1 VIDRNEFLDLLA
13 ERRTDEIAV
22 YTMSPYTYWG
32 EASPSPANFFV
43 AGAMGF
49 ASSVGLGIAL
59 AKPERRV
66 WVLDGDGSLLMNLG
80 TLVTIAQQ
88 APTNFVHIVLNNGV
102 YELVGHVP
110 TPVTVKTSIPALAS
124 AAGYETVH
132 ELTTVDE
139 AKMKLPSI
147 LDSRGPVLLNA
158 KVSHARP
165 KTVPGLKTFS
175 DGPHA
180 VLAVRAALAGSPT

>member
-1 VIDRNEFLDLLA
+1 MIDRNEFLDLLA
-13 ERRTDEIAV
+13 ERRTDEVAV

-32 EASPSPANFFV
+32 AASPSPLNFFV

-59 AKPERRV
+59 ARPDRRV

-80 TLVTIAQQ
+80 TLATIAQQ
-88 APTNFVHIVLNNGV
+88 GPANLVHIVLNNGV

-110 TPVTVKTSIPALAS
+110 TPVTGKLSIPGLAS
-124 AAGYETVH
+124 AAGYATVR
-132 ELTTVDE
+132 ELASLDE
-139 AKMKLPSI
+139 AKQQLPSI
-147 LDSRGPVLLNA
+147 LAAEGPVLLNV
-158 KVSHARP
+158 KVGFAQP

-175 DGPHA
+175 DGPQA
-180 VLAVRAALAGSPT
+180 VRDVRAALAG